1 MKILRIALAILA
13 LTPVVLRADE
23 VEDAINSAL
32 KLYKEGKLTEA
43 NAGLQSAIARINSK
57 RGLSLSSVLPDEIN
71 GWKGGKVEST
81 SLAAMG
87 GGNTL
92 ERSYK
97 KGEKK
102 ATISVAADSPT
113 LKQVAG
119 FLANPALGGLLGIKQ
134 KKVGDLTAMFHAKE
148 GLLQMV
154 VNDHFLVQIQ
164 AKKLS
169 EEEILE
175 LAGGVKVD
183 ELKALLPH

>member
-1 MKILRIALAILA
+1 MKILRIALAALA
-13 LTPVVLRADE
+13 LTPVALRADE
-23 VEDAINSAL
+23 VEDAISSAL

-43 NAGLQSAIARINSK
+43 NLGLQSAIALINGK

-71 GWKGGKVEST
+71 GWKGGKVESA
-81 SLAAMG
+81 SLAALG
-87 GGNTL
+87 GGNTI

-97 KGEKK
+97 KGDKK
-102 ATISVAADSPT
+102 ATVSIAADSPT
-113 LKQVAG
+113 LTQVAG
-119 FLANPALGGLLGIKQ
+119 FLANPALAGVLGIKQ
-134 KKVGDLTAMFHAKE
+134 KKVGDLTAMLHAKE

-169 EEEILE
+169 EDEILE

-183 ELKALLPH
+183 VLKAVK